1 MNAPNV
7 HQLPR
12 APQAITDLE
21 SKVGGAMLNL
31 GLTLSEFEAI
41 GLAKD
46 DFSIELIAKAWAIGR
61 KRAERREPVTAETVG
76 SAGLRGGWF
85 NADQVRQLEVLAGT
99 STLTI
104 EAFRLAAGDLRTMVR
119 GQRLAASLEAEART
133 IRSGHWNPGR
143 TAQSLEGLASQLQ
156 RDTAPDED
164 ATGDVVE
171 LLNTWDTNERAGK
184 SRLLPTRIAVLDAE
198 IGGVPPG
205 LTVIASSPGVGKT
218 AVLDSMIRA
227 QLEADPDLHLGF
239 FGLEDGTSHIARR
252 WMAHDTGMLLREVG
266 WAKRTDAQRE
276 ASERAAER
284 YHPLLNRLHVYRY
297 DTITGSELVA
307 RIAGMKA
314 KYGIAGCYV
323 DNLTEVDTSSGRH
336 QADRFEKE
344 FQAVAELG
352 RRLRNLGLRE
362 ELPIVL
368 LAHVI
373 GALMAGEIP
382 TPNHLAG
389 GQALARR
396 MRLFFGLWA
405 KGEEIRCTTGKANE
419 LGPVGTTVAFA
430 RLKTAALID
439 PAAGEK
445 INLQQER
452 AIERSTKAKEK
463 QLEQEAAADA
473 RAERRAAKKAEAA
486 AKAAAAEAA
495 AAPSAQASLI
505 DVPRTEK
512 PDAKAE

>member
-12 APQAITDLE
+12 APQAITELE
-21 SKVGGAMLNL
+21 SKVAGAMLNL

-41 GLAKD
+41 GLARE
-46 DFSIELIAKAWAIGR
+46 DFSIDLISKAWAIAR

-85 NADQVRQLEVLAGT
+85 SGDQVRQLEVLAGT
-99 STLTI
+99 STLTL
-104 EAFRLAAGDLRTMVR
+104 EAFRAAADDLRTMVR
-119 GQRLAASLEAEART
+119 GARLAASLEAEVRQ
-133 IRSGHWNPGR
+133 IRSGQWSPGK
-143 TAQSLEGLASQLQ
+143 TAQYLEGLASQLQ

-171 LLNTWDTNERAGK
+171 LLNSWDTNEKTGK

-198 IGGVPPG
+198 IGGLPPG

-227 QLEADPDLHLGF
+227 QLTADPELHLGF
-239 FGLEDGTSHIARR
+239 FGLEDGTSHVARR

-266 WAKRTDAQRE
+266 WKQRTAEQRA
-276 ASERAAER
+276 ASELAAER
-284 YHPLLNRLHVYRY
+284 YHPLLSRLHVYRH
-297 DTITGSELVA
+297 DTISASELIA
-307 RIAGMKA
+307 RIAGMRA
-314 KYGIAGCYV
+314 RYGIAGCYV
-323 DNLTEVDTSSGRH
+323 DNLTEVDVAPGRGG
-336 QADRFEKE
+336 DKFEKE

-362 ELPIVL
+362 ELPIGL
-368 LAHVI
+368 LAHTI
-373 GALMAGEIP
+373 GALLPGEIP

-405 KGEEIRCTTGKANE
+405 KGEEIRCTTGKSNE
-419 LGPVGTTVAFA
+419 LGPAGTTVAFA

-439 PAAGEK
+439 PTAGEK

-452 AIERSTKAKEK
+452 AIEKATKAKEK
-463 QLEQEAAADA
+463 LAEQEAAAELRSA
-473 RAERRAAKKAEAA
+473 RRAAKKAEAD
-486 AKAAAAEAA
+486 AKKAKETQ
-495 AAPSAQASLI
+495 PPVQSALL
-505 DVPRTEK
+505 DVPPMEK
-512 PDAKAE
+512 PNAKGE